1 MGWDCSL
8 ADFSGNPCCFFIVI
22 RSVALATLIP
32 PVRAELT
39 TECCERV
46 RHDVLLSRGHRISQQ
61 HDSPTDGLKECVAR
75 TVAAPTEARRRFTR
89 QENGIQTSRKLQR
102 RTRSAFDKSPFV
114 PLPVPIGRPFAK
126 HTLRVTSAPVQA
138 WTDSRGNSLSTHIG
152 GQPCTT
158 FHRKRATPTKTRR
171 SLKFAFLFV
180 EKGSRLASF
189 KKKVDCAKR
198 DTYNAKKKITASG
211 VRRFEEERDPP
222 EIPAS
227 HIVGGVHIL
236 YTSVE

>member
-1 MGWDCSL
+1 M
-8 ADFSGNPCCFFIVI
+8 I